1 MFFIEGKKSKQN
13 RWIIIAKKRKSR
25 VGHSASW
32 VRSTRKSQGLKPYTK
47 EQLNLTSDQRHFLA
61 NHYMGSGG
69 KLAYK
74 TVYGYGGGRPINKK
88 VIDPLVKRKLIV
100 AKNWKKQKYSDN
112 KQVDV
117 KLTEKGKIFGKAFY
131 F

>member
-1 MFFIEGKKSKQN
+1 MV
-13 RWIIIAKKRKSR
+13 KKRKSR

-47 EQLNLTSDQRHFLA
+47 EQLNLTPDQRSFLA
-61 NHYMGSGG
+61 NRYMSSGG
-69 KLAYK
+69 KSVYK
-74 TVYGYGGGRPINKK
+74 PVYSYGGGRPINKK

-100 AKNWKKQKYSDN
+100 VKNWKKQSHSDN

-117 KLTEKGKIFGKAFY
+117 KLTEKGKKFGKAFH